1 MTIRAEG
8 YNGLASRVRTRCGKQ
23 ASAGKN
29 QEAKQAGTASKF
41 QTKLSVHSGFSR
53 SLLLAWARSIRA
65 FGPVVNPNNT
75 RLLKLGKGRFCLRL
89 ELAPKVQGHGTFKGL
104 FTPGLVL

>member
-8 YNGLASRVRTRCGKQ
+8 YNGLASRVRTHSGKQ
-23 ASAGKN
+23 ARAGKN
-29 QEAKQAGTASKF
+29 QEAKEAGTAPKSH
-41 QTKLSVHSGFSR
+41 TKLSVHSEFSK
-53 SLLLAWARSIRA
+53 SVLLAWARSIKA
-65 FGPVVNPNNT
+65 LGPVVNSDYT

-89 ELAPKVQGHGTFKGL
+89 ELAPKVQGHGTFEGL